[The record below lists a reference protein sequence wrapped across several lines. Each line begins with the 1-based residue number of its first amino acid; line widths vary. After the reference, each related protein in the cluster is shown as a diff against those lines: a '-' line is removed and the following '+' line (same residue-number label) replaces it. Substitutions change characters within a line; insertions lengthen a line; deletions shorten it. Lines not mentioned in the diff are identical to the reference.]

1 MSIKKMMTTRLI
13 TAAPTDTVGRLSK
26 IFATLPIHHVLVVEA
41 DKLIGV
47 VSDRDVLRNISPFVN
62 TKAEE
67 AKDTFTLSRQ
77 AKQIMSKKPVTIRVD
92 RPVREAGKLML
103 EKKVSLLPVVDEN
116 EQLIGVLS
124 WKDVMRFI
132 VD

>member
-13 TAAPTDTVGRLSK
+13 TVSPTDTVGRLSE
-26 IFATLPIHHVLVVEA
+26 IFAKLPIHHVLVVEA

-47 VSDRDVLRNISPFVN
+47 VSDRDVLKNISPFVN

-132 VD
+132 VE